1 MSLTLV
7 QKRALL
13 AAANNVHK
21 GEKEY
26 MKANREYS
34 AVPSWLHWLLLDA
47 AERKIDVARAK
58 WRKARDLLNR
68 LEEKLG
74 VNGRRINYHLMSKN
88 AIANVIKKHKLAGPL
103 ITRAQDAVWRSGLES
118 EKKRAMANFAKFSR
132 NPLGLSPSP
141 PHQRRKTPSPPRARG
156 PSPRSPATLARQANL
171 GIMGGARRSPGAANN
186 TRITWSRNANGKVSI
201 HKTLRNLN
209 MTLSQAERN
218 ALGAMTEN
226 QAMNTIRQLARQ
238 R

>member
-1 MSLTLV
+1 MPLTLV

-68 LEEKLG
+68 LEGKLG
-74 VNGRRINYHLMSKN
+74 VNGRQVNYHLTSQN
-88 AIANVIKKHKLAGPL
+88 VIANVLKKHKLAGPM
-103 ITRAQDAVWRSGLES
+103 ITRVQEKLWSRGLES

-141 PHQRRKTPSPPRARG
+141 PRQRRKTPSPPRARG

-171 GIMGGARRSPGAANN
+171 GIVGGARRSPGAANN
-186 TRITWSRNANGKVSI
+186 TRVTWRRNANGKI
-201 HKTLRNLN
+201 NRFKTLANIN
-209 MTLSQAERN
+209 MKLSQAERN
-218 ALGAMTEN
+218 ALRNMSEN
-226 QAMNTIRQLARQ
+226 QAMNYIRNRARE